1 MRTKA
6 LFFQMRVFCLCLN
19 ANGKAEDENEGKSEK
34 YIELLPDEETLVR
47 TPCKRREETRI
58 SGDVS
63 VENLAGV

>member
-1 MRTKA
+1 MGTKA

-47 TPCKRREETRI
+47 TPCKRRR
-58 SGDVS
+58 G
-63 VENLAGV
+63 